1 MIHDTHVLT
10 GAEAAPWARRP
21 PRILLPLLVVGV
33 VVATIA
39 VALVRETSAADAAG
53 LTHAD
58 VLTPWAAGIS
68 AAQGVLLVSLGLVWA
83 SPRATA
89 WAATVSLVVLAAA
102 PAQFPSAGLWV
113 PASVLAAAA
122 GGSTLLAMH
131 QRMTASSWAAGRA
144 RTTPDVADD
153 ARRHLMRV
161 RLLRT
166 GTGLLLVLVGA
177 LGVVLTIAD
186 GRAAEA
192 FRASA
197 GTAPGSVVAVT
208 DDELHATVELDD
220 GTRVE
225 VPLVATTP
233 VVGELVEIRYAPG
246 TARSELV
253 EDVFDHTGALV
264 PGVGGL
270 VAGSVLLG
278 GAVGRR
284 RDLHRLVEQGG
295 APLRLVADWSPAHNG
310 ILLSVV
316 DDRRPFA
323 LVRNLV
329 PAWPGGLDEQPWY
342 SQAFDD
348 EEPQDGPPDDAE
360 LLAEA
365 ARLTRPEDD
374 DRAVGLPCTSWST
387 APVTVIGLTQ
397 DGRPAAVAGPDGHW
411 YVGDDPVQ
419 VPRIADVRGR
429 AGRDALSGG
438 RLVTPPSPLGVY
450 EPQEGRPLPVGERD
464 ALHRARR
471 MADRPVRGSLRG
483 FAARTGSWL
492 PPLLVLPL
500 LLLVRWLA
508 PDLSL
513 VRLGML
519 ALAAVNVGSLWNH
532 LSRAQ
537 LTIRR
542 SGLLVTGFWLDT
554 LVPWSMLD
562 RVVTGPESLVLRTTD
577 TAAGESTGGAILCP
591 ASDDALPLLGTS
603 RDPQETRQRIEL
615 ARPFVGTPSPTAR
628 TTRRPALSLLV
639 GLVGGAAVVAGYLL
653 G

>member
-1 MIHDTHVLT
+1 ML
-10 GAEAAPWARRP
+10 
-21 PRILLPLLVVGV
+21 
-33 VVATIA
+33 
-39 VALVRETSAADAAG
+39 
-53 LTHAD
+53 
-58 VLTPWAAGIS
+58 
-68 AAQGVLLVSLGLVWA
+68 
-83 SPRATA
+83 
-89 WAATVSLVVLAAA
+89 
-102 PAQFPSAGLWV
+102 
-113 PASVLAAAA
+113 
-122 GGSTLLAMH
+122 
-131 QRMTASSWAAGRA
+131 
-144 RTTPDVADD
+144 
-153 ARRHLMRV
+153 
-161 RLLRT
+161 
-166 GTGLLLVLVGA
+166 
-177 LGVVLTIAD
+177 
-186 GRAAEA
+186 
-192 FRASA
+192 FRS
-197 GTAPGSVVAVT
+197 
-208 DDELHATVELDD
+208 
-220 GTRVE
+220 
-225 VPLVATTP
+225 
-233 VVGELVEIRYAPG
+233 
-246 TARSELV
+246 
-253 EDVFDHTGALV
+253 
-264 PGVGGL
+264 
-270 VAGSVLLG
+270 
-278 GAVGRR
+278 
-284 RDLHRLVEQGG
+284 G

-310 ILLSVV
+310 ILLSAV

-329 PAWPGGLDEQPWY
+329 PAWPGGLDERPWY
-342 SQAFDD
+342 SQSLDE
-348 EEPQDGPPDDAE
+348 EEPQDGPLDDAE

-374 DRAVGLPCTSWST
+374 DRAVGLPYTSWRT

-411 YVGDDPVQ
+411 YVGDEPVQ
-419 VPRIADVRGR
+419 RPRIADVRGR

-438 RLVTPPSPLGVY
+438 RLVTPQSPLGVY

-464 ALHRARR
+464 ALHRARG
-471 MADRPVRGSLRG
+471 MVDRPGRGSLRG

-492 PPLLVLPL
+492 PAVLALPL
-500 LLLVRWLA
+500 LLLVRWFA

-537 LTIRR
+537 LTIKRP
-542 SGLLVTGFWLDT
+542 GLLVTGFWLDT

-562 RVVTGPESLVLRTTD
+562 RVVAGPESLVLRTTD
-577 TAAGESTGGAILCP
+577 TSAGESTDGAILCP